1 MSNYLEKK
9 IKDLNT
15 KFDIAKHNIRKSLKL
30 LEEKKIHKNNVISLN
45 ETMKK
50 DLDILGQ
57 KSKFGLNMRDVNNRM
72 SDFYINQNTSLVK
85 IKKYLIIIYWVIL
98 LPITI
103 LTFIKFK
110 DKSFM
115 IILSIFLIVPF
126 FLNPLKDYFFD
137 INENNCPTFIPS
149 LGFESGGSKTC
160 QVKKVKMQVDCVM
173 DDWGPCNKRC
183 GGGIQKRKVK
193 IHPLYG
199 GKACENLTRECNQ
212 EPCKKGES
220 AELVKTTK
228 PRKKENLLIK
238 MSKNLWT
245 TMKTKLK
252 GAEMIRPL

>member
-1 MSNYLEKK
+1 MN
-9 IKDLNT
+9 IKFENS
-15 KFDIAKHNIRKSLKL
+15 KRNVQKSLKL
-30 LEEKKIHKNNVISLN
+30 LEEKEIHKNNVISMN

-72 SDFYINQNTSLVK
+72 SDFYINENTSLNKV
-85 IKKYLIIIYWVIL
+85 KKYLTIIYWVIL
-98 LPITI
+98 LPIAT

-110 DKSFM
+110 DTNFM
-115 IILSIFLIVPF
+115 IILSVFLIVPF
-126 FLNPLKDYFFD
+126 FLNPLKNYFYD
-137 INENNCPTFIPS
+137 INENNCPTFLPS

-199 GKACENLTRECNQ
+199 GKACTNVVRKCNT
-212 EPCKKGES
+212 ELCKKGES
-220 AELVKTTK
+220 AELVKTK

-245 TMKTKLK
+245 TMKQKLK